1 MNSLTVSDLAL
12 APFVVEE
19 ISADRHELC
28 LEKVSELAAE
38 LSPSLSEVERLWEVD
53 AVGDVEGEGDGRL
66 ASGADILRKVNHL
79 IQFPDSSLPD
89 VRVPL
94 ALVTVVDLLARV
106 NQLQLELD
114 AVGWD
119 RLVCINVDG
128 ADDGVVGIEGAR
140 VTFKDDGHGSAI

>member
-1 MNSLTVSDLAL
+1 M
-12 APFVVEE
+12 
-19 ISADRHELC
+19 
-28 LEKVSELAAE
+28 
-38 LSPSLSEVERLWEVD
+38 
-53 AVGDVEGEGDGRL
+53 EGEGDGRL

-140 VTFKDDGHGSAI
+140 VAFKDDGHGSAI